1 VKIAI
6 RQAVA
11 VPPARAVAT
20 YGTPAF
26 YVGRPGR
33 DDIAM
38 VEVVRHD
45 DLGERVLIEVRF
57 AFTGSLSP
65 AVRAVIDPAK
75 MSWVTRT
82 EVRPAEARTS
92 WVVLPDHYPDRLSA
106 SGSYRFEE
114 GDDGPDSTI
123 VHVEGDLRVR
133 APIVGRSVERVIG
146 TDLRQYIR
154 DELAGIPDLA
164 Q

>member
-1 VKIAI
+1 MKIAI

-11 VPPARAVAT
+11 VSPARAVAA

-57 AFTGSLSP
+57 AFTGSVSP

-82 EVRPAEARTS
+82 EVRPAEACTS

-114 GDDGPDSTI
+114 GDDGPDTTI
-123 VHVEGDLRVR
+123 VHVEGDLKVRV
-133 APIVGRSVERVIG
+133 PIVGRSVERVIV

-154 DELAGIPDLA
+154 DELTGIPDLA